1 MLQLPLLEPQDGYVL
16 VDTDPDARTLTCVT
30 DPVDPLFMQ
39 ILQNSSLLE
48 ILLGP
53 LINSTKPIWQQF
65 QHSFTEAALVPP
77 MSVANLTAWHSENG
91 GTITAIMPQKYKM
104 AWG

>member
-1 MLQLPLLEPQDGYVL
+1 LLLPEDGYVF
-16 VDTDPDARTLTCVT
+16 VDTNPDNRTLTCVT

-48 ILLGP
+48 VLLGP
-53 LINSTKPIWQQF
+53 EINSTKPIWQQF
-65 QHSFTEAALVPP
+65 KYTFTEAALVPP
-77 MSVANLTAWHSENG
+77 QTVANLTAWHSDES
-91 GTITAIMPQKYKM
+91 GTITAIMPQQYKM

>member
-1 MLQLPLLEPQDGYVL
+1 MLQLPLLTPEDGFLL
-16 VDTDPDARTLTCVT
+16 VDTDPDARTLQCVT

-48 ILLGP
+48 VLLGP
-53 LINSTKPIWQQF
+53 EINSTKPIWQQF
-65 QHSFTEAALVPP
+65 KFSFTEAAMVPP
-77 MSVANLTAWHSENG
+77 QTVANLTVWHSNNG
-91 GTITAIMPQKYKM
+91 GTITCIMPQTYKM